1 MIDERFYRNR
11 RVTRTHVPAFIENG
25 YAYADERMD
34 AWFCSTGLGG
44 KSKKNTAG
52 GRCEEGHLQYL
63 GSENDDEKS
72 GYPT

>member
-11 RVTRTHVPAFIENG
+11 RVTRTHVPAFIKNC

-34 AWFCSTGLGG
+34 AWFCSTGLGE

-52 GRCEEGHLQYL
+52 SRREEDDLQYL
-63 GSENDDEKS
+63 GSGNDDEKP